1 MRPAATPLDPKN
13 LSLLWASPD
22 RAEEI
27 AAVHARLFD
36 AAWDADSITRS
47 IEHPASASFIAQVR
61 EPRVL
66 AGFVI
71 GRIAAD
77 EAEILSIGVAP
88 EWQRRGIG
96 RQMVEGLARASRR
109 AEVARLFLEVAS
121 DNAAPVAFYKSLGF
135 MAAGQRKGY
144 YPLAGG
150 ENVDAV
156 ILALDL

>member
-1 MRPAATPLDPKN
+1 MKPAAIPLDPKN
-13 LSLLWASPD
+13 LSLLWASPE

-27 AAVHARLFD
+27 AALHARLFD
-36 AAWDADSITRS
+36 PPWDADSITES
-47 IEHPASASFIAQVR
+47 IEHPASSSFIAQIR

-96 RQMVEGLARASRR
+96 RRMAEGLVRAARR
-109 AEVARLFLEVAS
+109 AEVKRLFLEVAA
-121 DNAAPVAFYKSLGF
+121 DNDAAMNLYSRAGFLGT
-135 MAAGQRKGY
+135 GLRRGY
-144 YPLAGG
+144 YERPGS
-150 ENVDAV
+150 EPVDAV
-156 ILALDL
+156 TLALRL